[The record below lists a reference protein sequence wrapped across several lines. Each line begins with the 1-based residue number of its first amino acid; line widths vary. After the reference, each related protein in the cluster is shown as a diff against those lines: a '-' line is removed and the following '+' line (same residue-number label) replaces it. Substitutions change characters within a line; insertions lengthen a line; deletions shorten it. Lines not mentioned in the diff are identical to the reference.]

1 MGNSV
6 NTNVGALVA
15 LSSLRGV
22 NSELDK
28 TSKRVQTGFRVADAA
43 DDAAVFAVAQ
53 GIRGNVKAYASV
65 QSSLAAGEGL
75 GQVTAAALTGVSNL
89 LGDIKAKFANLAD
102 GSLTTDQRT
111 VYQDDVNQLLAQV
124 SNYVNQATYNGKNL
138 LNVSGGTEVT
148 FVADVSGTTLSLNTT
163 SAGGLASAVTL
174 FTASFAADYTSA
186 ADYGTAIA
194 SLGVLEQTV
203 NTLSATVAAQSRSI
217 TLQKGFVEDL
227 VDATKKGLG
236 ALVDADVASES
247 ATLQSLQV
255 RQQLNIQALSIAN
268 QQPNTLLSLFR

>member
-1 MGNSV
+1 MPNSV
-6 NTNVGALVA
+6 NTNIGALVA

-22 NSELDK
+22 NSDLDK

-75 GQVTAAALTGVSNL
+75 GQVTAAALTGISNL
-89 LGDIKAKFANLAD
+89 IGDIKAKFANLAD
-102 GSLTTDQRT
+102 GSLNAAQRT
-111 VYQDDVNQLLAQV
+111 VYQEDVKQLISQV
-124 SNYVNQATYNGKNL
+124 NNYVSQATYNGKNL
-138 LNVSGGTEVT
+138 LNGTTGGTTVT
-148 FVADVSGTTLSLNTT
+148 FVADVSGTTLSLAT
-163 SAGGLASAVTL
+163 SSSLSSAVNIL
-174 FTASFAADYTSA
+174 SASFVANYTTAADYNAGITMLN
-186 ADYGTAIA
+186 TLE
-194 SLGVLEQTV
+194 SLV
-203 NTLSATVAAQSRSI
+203 NTTSATVAAQSRSI
-217 TLQKGFVEDL
+217 TLQKGFVDDL

-236 ALVDADVASES
+236 ALVDADVAQES